1 MDNSNY
7 LAHHGVKG
15 QEWGKRRWQ
24 YADGSLTPAGREHYG
39 YGEARKS
46 SVTSDTKTQIKI
58 MREKARAERA
68 MVKEQARADRAMYRE
83 KKRVELAETKYQ
95 DKLNAK
101 IEKAKRRDQLKLEKL
116 KQAGKDRKSLEYAKR
131 KEEQEKQKAIELANQ
146 RKMIAQ
152 FKKDHPLK
160 YKQLKPYLKA
170 DGTLNDAGQALFFGN
185 GEKKKISQ
193 MSNEDLKKTT
203 DRLYLE
209 KNYKQAVYELKKQD
223 SNTGKAK
230 AARIAMNAGMTFAG
244 AMAANSIESIVQ
256 KGGIEGAKA
265 DLVENGKD
273 ALSSALNAAGII
285 ATKEFGLV
293 NDKGNQK
300 YNAFKVDFETEEQ
313 KIARQAQEDAR
324 KAVSN
329 MMRNEM
335 KENLVDT
342 WKESS
347 GYNKRLNERIAKE
360 TDKKTKEKLEKNRK
374 DYVNRR
380 TGEIVKKQ
388 REKDAKRYAE
398 LSKQL
403 YSNTKLSDDKVKSI
417 QNELDKI
424 MDREPNLYYWMDK
437 LDVKIDKKS

>member
-1 MDNSNY
+1 MENNEY

-15 QEWGKRRWQ
+15 QQWYHRRWQ
-24 YADGSLTPAGREHYG
+24 YKDGSLTPAGREHYG
-39 YGEARKS
+39 YGDAR
-46 SVTSDTKTQIKI
+46 SVTNESRAQIKI
-58 MREKARAERA
+58 MREKAKAERA
-68 MVKEQARADRAMYRE
+68 MVREQAKADRAMYRE
-83 KKRVELAETKYQ
+83 RKKAEMAETKYQ

-101 IEKAKRRDQLKLEKL
+101 AEKAKQKERLRLEKL
-116 KQAGKDRKSLEYAKR
+116 KQAGKDKKSLEYAKR

-160 YKQLKPYLKA
+160 YKQLKPYLKE

-185 GEKKKISQ
+185 GEKKKITQ
-193 MSNEDLKKTT
+193 MSNEDLRQTT
-203 DRLYLE
+203 NRLYLE

-244 AMAANSIESIVQ
+244 AMASNTIQSIVT
-256 KGGIEGAKA
+256 KGGVEGAKA
-265 DLVENGKD
+265 DLVANGKD
-273 ALSSALNAAGII
+273 ALSSALNAAGTI

-313 KIARQAQEDAR
+313 KVTRQAQEDAR
-324 KAVSN
+324 KAISN
-329 MMRNEM
+329 MAREEM
-335 KENLVDT
+335 KNNIIDS
-342 WKESS
+342 WKEQS
-347 GYNKRLNERIAKE
+347 GYNKRQSERSTKE
-360 TDKKTKEKLEKNRK
+360 SSKKSKEKLEKNRK
-374 DYVNRR
+374 EYVNRR
-380 TGEIVKKQ
+380 TGEIAKRQ
-388 REKDAKRYAE
+388 RERDAKRYAE

-403 YSNTKLSDDKVKSI
+403 YSNTKLSDSKVRSI

-437 LDVKIDKKS
+437 MGIDIDKKKS